1 MTHIALALTVLVAF
15 VADTAAKDPSPTL
28 TVRRSAYG
36 PILFDGRGHA
46 LYAFT
51 RDARGGRSTC
61 YGACAKA
68 WPPYVVRGPLSSG
81 SGARRSRLG
90 TVFRR
95 NGTRQVTYAGR
106 PLYYYG
112 GDGRL
117 QVKCQNVDE
126 FGGLWLVVRGS
137 GKLVR

>member
-1 MTHIALALTVLVAF
+1 MTHIALALTTLVAF
-15 VADTAAKDPSPTL
+15 IAGTATKDPSPTL
-28 TVRRSAYG
+28 TVRSSAFG

-51 RDARGGRSTC
+51 RDARGGPSTC

-68 WPPYVVRGPLSSG
+68 WPPYVVRGSLSSG
-81 SGARRSRLG
+81 SGARRSLLG
-90 TVFRR
+90 TVRR
-95 NGTRQVTYAGR
+95 PNGARQVTYAGR
-106 PLYYYG
+106 PLYYYV

-126 FGGLWLVVRGS
+126 FGGLWLVLRGS

>member
-1 MTHIALALTVLVAF
+1 MTHIALALTTLVAF
-15 VADTAAKDPSPTL
+15 IAGTATKDPSPTL
-28 TVRRSAYG
+28 TVRASAFG

-51 RDARGGRSTC
+51 RDARAGRSTC

-68 WPPYVVRGPLSSG
+68 WPPYVVRGSLSSG
-81 SGARRSRLG
+81 SGARRSLLG
-90 TVFRR
+90 TVRR
-95 NGTRQVTYAGR
+95 PNGARQVTYAGR
-106 PLYYYG
+106 PLYYYV

-126 FGGLWLVVRGS
+126 FGGLWLVLRGS